1 MPTYTVYTRAGTFT
15 SDQRDALARS
25 ITALHSEHTGAPR
38 SFVQTVFLPI
48 EPGDHYVGAER
59 ADPRGV
65 WVYGHIRTG
74 RAADVRTAIAVSI
87 RDALEA
93 TAQIP
98 RQFIWV
104 YLNELTHT
112 DMIEFGSVLPVPGAE
127 AAWVEAMDP
136 AVRDHLNTLG

>member
-1 MPTYTVYTRAGTFT
+1 MPTYTVYARAGTFT

-25 ITALHSEHTGAPR
+25 ITILHSEHTGAPR
-38 SFVQTVFLPI
+38 SFVQTVFLPVG
-48 EPGDHYVGAER
+48 PGDHYVGAEQT
-59 ADPRGV
+59 DPRGV

-74 RAADVRTAIAVSI
+74 RAAEVRTAIAEAI

-112 DMIEFGSVLPVPGAE
+112 DMIEFGSVLPVPGGE

-136 AVRDHLNTLG
+136 AVRDHLLRLG